1 MSVEVGQEA
10 ADFTLSSQHGEPI
23 SLSSFRGEKKVVLIF
38 FPWAFSGIC
47 TGELCEISER
57 LESFDND
64 ETVTLAVSC
73 DQKFALRIFGER
85 EGYTFQLLSDHWPH
99 GAVTQAYGV
108 FNDDLGVGYR
118 GTFIIDKAGVI
129 RYSVIN
135 GIGDAR
141 DPAEYEKV
149 LASLG

>member
-1 MSVEVGQEA
+1 MPIEIGEVA
-10 ADFTLSSQHGEPI
+10 PDFTLPNQHGEPI
-23 SLSSFRGEKKVVLIF
+23 ALSSYRGHKNVVLIF

-57 LESFDND
+57 ITSLDND

-73 DQKFALRIFGER
+73 DAKFSLRIFAER
-85 EGYTFQLLSDHWPH
+85 EGYTFNLLSDHWPH
-99 GAVTQAYGV
+99 GGVTQAYDV
-108 FNDDLGVGYR
+108 FNDEAGCGNR
-118 GTFIIDKAGVI
+118 GTFIIDKAGVV
-129 RYSVIN
+129 RYGIMQ

-141 DPAEYEKV
+141 DPREYEKV